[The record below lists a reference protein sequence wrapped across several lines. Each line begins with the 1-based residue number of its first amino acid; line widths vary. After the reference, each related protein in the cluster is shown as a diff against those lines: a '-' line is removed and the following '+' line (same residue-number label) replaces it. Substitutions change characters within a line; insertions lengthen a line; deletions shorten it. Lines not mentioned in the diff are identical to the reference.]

1 MVENNMKN
9 WKAILGVVIVFA
21 LGMTAGAFLTGA
33 VAARRLHRVLHGQ
46 TAFTA
51 QEITRRLSWRLRLDA
66 AQREQMLPLVQAAQA
81 QITDARSQCQPKVLA
96 ALDDFDVK
104 ARVVLRPDQLEKFD
118 KLIAD
123 RKAKWANYKSD

>member
-1 MVENNMKN
+1 MKN
-9 WKAILGVVIVFA
+9 WKAILGVVIVFV

-33 VAARRLHRVLHGQ
+33 AGAKRLQRVLHGQ

-51 QEITRRLSWRLRLDA
+51 EEITRRLSRQLRLDA

-81 QITDARSQCQPKVLA
+81 QITDARSQCQPRVLA
-96 ALDDFDVK
+96 ALDDFDAK
-104 ARVVLRPDQLEKFD
+104 ARVMLRADQLEKFD
-118 KLIAD
+118 KLVAE

>member
-1 MVENNMKN
+1 MKN
-9 WKAILGVVIVFA
+9 WKAILGVVVVFL

-33 VAARRLHRVLHGQ
+33 GAARRLHRVLHGQ

-51 QEITRRLSWRLRLDA
+51 EEITRRLSRQLRLDA
-66 AQREQMLPLVQAAQA
+66 AQREQMLTIVQAAQA
-81 QITDARSQCQPKVLA
+81 QITDARTQCQPKVLA
-96 ALDDFDVK
+96 ALDDFDAK

-118 KLIAD
+118 KLVAD

>member
-1 MVENNMKN
+1 MKN
-9 WKAILGVVIVFA
+9 WKAILGVVVVFL
-21 LGMTAGAFLTGA
+21 LGMTAGGFLTGA
-33 VAARRLHRVLHGQ
+33 TAARRLQRVLHGQ

-51 QEITRRLSWRLRLDA
+51 EEITRWWSRQLRLDA
-66 AQREQMLPLVQAAQA
+66 AQREQVLTLVQAAHV

-96 ALDDFDVK
+96 ALDDFYVK

-118 KLIAD
+118 KLVAD